1 MATIGRLSDNTVVID
16 NAAVSGHHACVFADG
31 DQLVVEDLQSSNG
44 TFVNGTRVSRH
55 ALQHGDVVQVGK
67 HKIVLDQLVGGK
79 PPVANGAELSIPN
92 QGATVFVDDRKW
104 LGKLLV
110 DPEAH
115 RQHEALLATL
125 QDAETHASL
134 ASGAAAGPGAEPTR
148 VGTLRVL
155 AGRADQS
162 EYDLEAH
169 TSVIGKQKSSLV
181 RLQGWFKP
189 NVAVAITRNRH
200 AYVATLL
207 GGHMLI
213 NSQRVTGRSELK
225 DGDVLEV
232 SGLTLNFHLKG

>member
-79 PPVANGAELSIPN
+79 PPVADGAEPSIPN

-125 QDAETHASL
+125 QD
-134 ASGAAAGPGAEPTR
+134 AGPGAEPTR

-207 GGHMLI
+207 GGRMLI

-232 SGLTLNFHLKG
+232 SGLTLDFHLKG